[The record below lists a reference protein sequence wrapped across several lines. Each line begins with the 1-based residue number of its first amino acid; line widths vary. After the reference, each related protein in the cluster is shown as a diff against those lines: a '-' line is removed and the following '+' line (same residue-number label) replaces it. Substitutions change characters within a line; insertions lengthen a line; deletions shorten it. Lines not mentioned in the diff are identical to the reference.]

1 MLKVEFYIERRK
13 FMTERDE
20 SVCYPKV
27 YREVVL
33 QGILRNTGPPGKN
46 KTLWSAR
53 QRYFWPGMDRMISK
67 KVEDCPRCTRCKTP
81 AKPFPEL
88 VPIEKTRPIQ

>member
-20 SVCYPKV
+20 SVCYPQG
-27 YREVVL
+27 VVL

-88 VPIEKTRPIQ
+88 VPIEKTRPMQ

>member
-1 MLKVEFYIERRK
+1 MNQFVI
-13 FMTERDE
+13 
-20 SVCYPKV
+20 PKV

-67 KVEDCPRCTRCKTP
+67 KV
-81 AKPFPEL
+81 
-88 VPIEKTRPIQ
+88 

>member
-13 FMTERDE
+13 FMTEKMNQF
-20 SVCYPKV
+20 VIPKV

-46 KTLWSAR
+46 KTLWS
-53 QRYFWPGMDRMISK
+53 YGSD
-67 KVEDCPRCTRCKTP
+67 D
-81 AKPFPEL
+81 
-88 VPIEKTRPIQ
+88 

>member
-1 MLKVEFYIERRK
+1 MNQFVI
-13 FMTERDE
+13 
-20 SVCYPKV
+20 PKV

-67 KVEDCPRCTRCKTP
+67 KVEDCPRCARCKTP

-88 VPIEKTRPIQ
+88 VPIEKTRPME

>member
-1 MLKVEFYIERRK
+1 MNQFVI
-13 FMTERDE
+13 
-20 SVCYPKV
+20 PKV

-67 KVEDCPRCTRCKTP
+67 KIALDVQG
-81 AKPFPEL
+81 AKPQQSL
-88 VPIEKTRPIQ
+88 SQS